1 MDTYFCMVF
10 FVLVDA
16 GRVWRLMIPVG
27 GLILL
32 SQVFPTLIIIGNCC
46 KNSKKSTS
54 PLPKIETAAQ
64 LCLVRE
70 NMMLSTVLDS
80 FCIDNF
86 RIIFGQKIIMGRLMA
101 ILNFLLQDLPQ
112 TAIHWL
118 FLVFVH
124 TCVPHK
130 DKTVKMSLICSCM
143 AIMISLFNV
152 IMIRPN

>member
-70 NMMLSTVLDS
+70 NMMLACVLDS
-80 FCIDNF
+80 FCINNYYTVNGKE
-86 RIIFGQKIIMGRLMA
+86 RVLGRLVQYN
-101 ILNFLLQDLPQ
+101 NFL
-112 TAIHWL
+112 
-118 FLVFVH
+118 F
-124 TCVPHK
+124 
-130 DKTVKMSLICSCM
+130 
-143 AIMISLFNV
+143 
-152 IMIRPN
+152 